1 MSTRSRIIGVLFASL
16 LATSFWASL
25 AHSQQDVA
33 GKTFYTAANIWYE
46 NPKKILSTNYHRGT
60 ILPAGTKVT
69 VDQVKGNKIRFVG
82 GTGVEFE
89 IEFVKKHS
97 SDEVDIWAYFRR
109 YFSAD
114 DPMRKGGPYQQFSEK
129 EKRSI
134 KLGEIE
140 VGMSKDA
147 VLMAYGYPPA
157 HRTPSLE
164 SDQWVYWLNRF
175 VSRPVLFRNGKV
187 SQWE

>member
-1 MSTRSRIIGVLFASL
+1 MGAGWRIIGIFSGFL
-16 LATSFWASL
+16 LVGSFWASP
-25 AHSQQDVA
+25 AHSQESVT
-33 GKTFYTAANIWYE
+33 GRTFYTAANIWYE

-69 VDQVKGNKIRFVG
+69 TSEVEGKKIQFTDANGVG
-82 GTGVEFE
+82 FE

-97 SDEVDIWAYFRR
+97 SDAVDLWAYFRR

-114 DPMRKGGPYQQFSEK
+114 DPMRAGGPYQKFSQK
-129 EKRSI
+129 EKNAI
-134 KLGEIE
+134 KAGEIQ

-175 VSRPVLFRNGKV
+175 VNRPVLFRNGRV
-187 SQWE
+187 SQWQ